1 MKNCVLYILPP
12 FSNMKNIP
20 IFVKTSTKPK
30 ANNPTLESEESN
42 AFIDPIRINEYKTK
56 RTKDTTFIVPGLF

>member
-1 MKNCVLYILPP
+1 
-12 FSNMKNIP
+12 MKNIP

-30 ANNPTLESEESN
+30 PNNPTLESEESN